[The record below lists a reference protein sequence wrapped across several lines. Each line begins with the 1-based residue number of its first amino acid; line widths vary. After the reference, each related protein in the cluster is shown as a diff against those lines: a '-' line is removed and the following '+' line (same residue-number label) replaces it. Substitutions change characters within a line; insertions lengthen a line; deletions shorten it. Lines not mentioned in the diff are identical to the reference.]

1 MAGFNGFGGGN
12 NMQQLIRQAQK
23 LQEQMEK
30 DREALENSVVN
41 ASSGGGMVEVKMNG
55 KRAIVALSIKPE
67 AVDPDD
73 VEMLQDLIVTCIN
86 QAFKQVDDAQASAM
100 GKYNIPGLM

>member
-1 MAGFNGFGGGN
+1 MANFNGFGGGG

-30 DREALENSVVN
+30 DREALQNSIVN
-41 ASSGGGMVEVKMNG
+41 ASSGGGIVEVKMNG
-55 KRAIVALSIKPE
+55 KRELVAISIKKE

-73 VEMLQDLIVTCIN
+73 VEMLEDLIMACIN
-86 QAFKQVDDAQASAM
+86 DANRQIDELAQKM
-100 GKYNIPGLM
+100 MPNIPGGMF

>member
-1 MAGFNGFGGGN
+1 MANFNGFGGGG

-30 DREALENSVVN
+30 DREALQNSIVN
-41 ASSGGGMVEVKMNG
+41 ASSGGGIVEVKMNG
-55 KRAIVALSIKPE
+55 KHELVAISIKKE

-73 VEMLQDLIVTCIN
+73 VEMLEDLIMACIN
-86 QAFKQVDDAQASAM
+86 DANRQIDELAQKM
-100 GKYNIPGLM
+100 MPNIPGGMF

>member
-1 MAGFNGFGGGN
+1 MAGFNGFGGGG

-30 DREALENSVVN
+30 DKEALENSVVN

-55 KRAIVALSIKPE
+55 KREIVALNIKPE
-67 AVDPDD
+67 AVDPED
-73 VEMLQDLIVTCIN
+73 VEMLEDLIMACIN
-86 QAFKQVDDAQASAM
+86 DANRQIDELVQKM
-100 GKYNIPGLM
+100 MPNIPGGMF

>member
-1 MAGFNGFGGGN
+1 MANFNGFGGGG

-30 DREALENSVVN
+30 DREALQNSVVN
-41 ASSGGGMVEVKMNG
+41 ASSGGGLVEVKMNG
-55 KRAIVALSIKPE
+55 KRELVAINIKKE

-73 VEMLQDLIVTCIN
+73 VEMLEDLIMACIN
-86 QAFKQVDDAQASAM
+86 DANRQIDELAQKM
-100 GKYNIPGLM
+100 MPNIPGGMF

>member
-1 MAGFNGFGGGN
+1 MAGFNGFGGGG

-30 DREALENSVVN
+30 DKEALENSVVN

-55 KRAIVALSIKPE
+55 KREIVALNIKPE
-67 AVDPDD
+67 AVDPED
-73 VEMLQDLIVTCIN
+73 VEMLEDLIMACIN
-86 QAFKQVDDAQASAM
+86 DANRQIDELAQKIM
-100 GKYNIPGLM
+100 PNIPGGMF

>member
-1 MAGFNGFGGGN
+1 MAGFNGFGGGG

-30 DREALENSVVN
+30 DKEALENSVVN

-55 KRAIVALSIKPE
+55 KREIVALNIKPE
-67 AVDPDD
+67 AVDPED
-73 VEMLQDLIVTCIN
+73 VEMLEDLIMACIN
-86 QAFKQVDDAQASAM
+86 DANRQIDELAQKM
-100 GKYNIPGLM
+100 MPNIPGGMF

>member
-1 MAGFNGFGGGN
+1 MAGFNGFGGGG

-30 DREALENSVVN
+30 DKEALENSVVN

-55 KRAIVALSIKPE
+55 KREIVALNIKPE
-67 AVDPDD
+67 AVDPED
-73 VEMLQDLIVTCIN
+73 VEMLEDLIMACIN
-86 QAFKQVDDAQASAM
+86 DANRQIDELPQKIM
-100 GKYNIPGLM
+100 PNIPGGMY

>member
-1 MAGFNGFGGGN
+1 MANFNGFGGGG

-30 DREALENSVVN
+30 DREALQNSIVN
-41 ASSGGGMVEVKMNG
+41 ASSGGGLVEVKMNG
-55 KRAIVALSIKPE
+55 KRELVAINIKKE

-73 VEMLQDLIVTCIN
+73 VEMLEDLIMACIN
-86 QAFKQVDDAQASAM
+86 DANRQIDELAQKM
-100 GKYNIPGLM
+100 MPNIPGGMF

>member
-23 LQEQMEK
+23 LQEAMEK

-55 KRAIVALSIKPE
+55 KREIVALSIKPE

-73 VEMLQDLIVTCIN
+73 VEMLEDLVMACIN
-86 QAFKQVDDAQASAM
+86 DANHQIDELAKKM
-100 GKYNIPGLM
+100 MPEIPGGMF